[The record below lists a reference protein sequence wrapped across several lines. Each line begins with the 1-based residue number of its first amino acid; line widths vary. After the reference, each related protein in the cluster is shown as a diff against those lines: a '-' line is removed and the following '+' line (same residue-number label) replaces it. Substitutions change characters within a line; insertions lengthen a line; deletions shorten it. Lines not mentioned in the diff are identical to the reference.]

1 MCYTLC
7 LANSLIG
14 SNGQMS
20 KKTIKKKKKGIIHWL
35 KEILT
40 FRYMMGENDKLL
52 ETTVNKIS
60 FK

>member
-1 MCYTLC
+1 
-7 LANSLIG
+7 
-14 SNGQMS
+14 MS
-20 KKTIKKKKKGIIHWL
+20 KKQSKKKKKGIIHWL